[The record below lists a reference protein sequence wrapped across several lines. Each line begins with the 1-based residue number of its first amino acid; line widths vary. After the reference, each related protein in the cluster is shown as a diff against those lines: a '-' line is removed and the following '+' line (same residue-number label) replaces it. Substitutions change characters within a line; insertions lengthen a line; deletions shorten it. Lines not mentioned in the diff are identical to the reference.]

1 MPWHDG
7 PMSETNLPQLPDSSP
22 FATPWKLDLGLPD
35 FAAVRT
41 ADIEPAVRVGMA
53 RQRAQW
59 EVVATDPAEPT
70 VANTVAALELS
81 GDLLERALTVLYAL
95 TSATDSPELD
105 ELKERLAPELAA
117 HNDAH
122 DLDPRLYRRFK
133 ALNELVIA
141 AHEAGHTPVDADG
154 EEIDEQTARYIRLA
168 VEAFEREGVALT
180 GPAAKRLRE
189 INAELT
195 ALATRVGT
203 LIAKA
208 MHEAGVAN
216 FTATPALAGLER
228 HADRV
233 ALLTKAMSRGL
244 AGQTD
249 TRALI
254 LREVALRAERARLLG
269 FDHHAA
275 TIAAESAAGTTQ
287 AVTQMLKRLV
297 PPAMANAR
305 RDAEVY
311 AARMAADPATGADEV
326 FGPADWPRYEE
337 AERKERFGIDD
348 AVLAPYLE
356 LGNVVDK
363 GVFYAANRLYG
374 ITFHERADLAVHM
387 YDPDMR
393 VWEVRDPAALSQ
405 ADREADV
412 QAPVLGLFVADYYAR
427 TGKQGGAW
435 MDALV
440 NQGHVTGNKPVII
453 NCLNIAKPASGP
465 TLLTWDN
472 VITAFHEFG
481 HALHGLFADTHWPS
495 ASGTNVPRD
504 IVEFPSQV
512 NESWA
517 LHPQVLASYAI
528 HVDTGEPMPGELIER
543 LRSQGSFGQ
552 GYATTEY
559 LGAALLDQAWHTLGP
574 EQVPTDPKEV
584 EVFEHEALAAVG
596 IDDAMVPPR
605 YRTTYFEHIFAGGY
619 CGAYYAYIWSEVMDA
634 DATQWFRT
642 DGQGAR
648 EGDLGL
654 NREAGERFRRE
665 FLSRGDSRDPLVSFR
680 AFRGRDPRLEPLL
693 ERRGLS

>member
-1 MPWHDG
+1 MTD
-7 PMSETNLPQLPDSSP
+7 TDLPQLPDSNP
-22 FATPWKLDLGLPD
+22 FATPWSLDLALPD
-35 FAAVRT
+35 FSAVEP

-53 RQRAQW
+53 HQRAQW
-59 EVVATDPAEPT
+59 EAVATDPAEPT
-70 VANTVAALELS
+70 VANTVAALESS
-81 GDLLERALTVLYAL
+81 GELLERALTVLYAL

-105 ELKERLAPELAA
+105 ELEERLAPELAA

-133 ALNELVIA
+133 NLDELVAGARA
-141 AHEAGHTPVDADG
+141 AGRTPVDAAG
-154 EEIDEQTARYIRLA
+154 EEIDEETARCIRLA
-168 VEAFEREGVALT
+168 VEAFERDGVALT
-180 GPAAKRLRE
+180 GKAAERLRE

-195 ALATRVGT
+195 ALSTRIGT

-216 FTATPALAGLER
+216 YTSTPELAEL
-228 HADRV
+228 ADHTERV

-244 AGQTD
+244 AGPTD
-249 TRALI
+249 IRELI
-254 LREVALRAERARLLG
+254 LHEVALRSERARLLG

-275 TIAAESAAGTTQ
+275 LIAAESAAGTTQ
-287 AVTQMLKRLV
+287 AVTQMLSRLV

-311 AARMAADPATGADEV
+311 AARMAADPATKPGET

-337 AERKERFGIDD
+337 AERKERFGVDD

-356 LGNVVDK
+356 LDNVVTK

-374 ITFHERADLAVHM
+374 ITFHERADLAAHM

-393 VWEVRDPAALSQ
+393 VWEVRDPAALSE
-405 ADREADV
+405 AEREAGAE
-412 QAPVLGLFVADYYAR
+412 APVLGLFVADYYAR

-435 MDALV
+435 MGNLV
-440 NQGHVTGNKPVII
+440 EQGHLTGHRPVII
-453 NCLNIAKPASGP
+453 NCLNLTKPTSGP

-481 HALHGLFADTHWPS
+481 HALHGLFADTRWPS

-504 IVEFPSQV
+504 VVEFPSQV

-517 LHPQVLASYAI
+517 LHPQVLASYALD
-528 HVDTGEPMPGELIER
+528 VDTGEPMPAELVEQ

-552 GYATTEY
+552 GYTTTEY
-559 LGAALLDQAWHTLGP
+559 LGAALLDQAWHTLSP
-574 EQVPTDPKEV
+574 EQVPADPEQV
-584 EVFEHEALAAVG
+584 EAFEHAALHAVG
-596 IDDAMVPPR
+596 IDDALVPPR

-619 CGAYYAYIWSEVMDA
+619 GAAYYAYIWSEVMDA
-634 DATQWFRT
+634 DTTQWFRT
-642 DGQGAR
+642 DGEGAR
-648 EGDLGL
+648 DGDLGL

-665 FLSRGDSRDPLVSFR
+665 FLSRGDSRDPLVSYR
-680 AFRGRDPRLEPLL
+680 ALTGRDPRLEPLL